1 MQFLVFVF
9 EKFSVELLDQSTLF
23 SFRFRPG
30 AVKNIIHEILNEEL
44 SGKQYD
50 AEETAKWTRT
60 ISDSIKDKLKGI
72 TKIFKEK

>member
-1 MQFLVFVF
+1 MKL
-9 EKFSVELLDQSTLF
+9 SDQSTPF